1 MRARVIRAVVALLLG
16 FATVSGAA
24 TVDRLL
30 SQRVSLNPLGLT
42 PVVITYAQRPGPAD
56 LDALRALRIRGGV
69 VLSELPMV
77 LTAVNLTQLNALR
90 QNPRITSLYA
100 NRRLPLLSNKSR
112 PFIGLTAL
120 LADAEVTSKN
130 GGLPVSGR
138 NIGVAY
144 VDTGIDGSHGDVFF
158 GQSVVQNV
166 LFPIAE
172 VSAVEWPLPDGFTP
186 VVAIENQPV
195 TDIEGGHGTFGA
207 AVTAGSGA
215 HSGNFYGGVAPGAK
229 LIGLVA
235 GNDVGLTVFA
245 ILQAYNYTLANQFRY
260 NIRVCNNSFG
270 TVLAEHGYDPED
282 PINRATR
289 VMHDRN
295 IVVVFAAGNGI
306 DNVGTAPGAINPY
319 SVAPWV
325 ISVGAGEKQGLG
337 QPASFSSRGED
348 NGTGVDVAG
357 QPADPSALPN
367 LRPDLIGSGVDI
379 KSARSKF
386 PGVTNLAGTLPVFVG
401 ANDLTTIAP
410 AFLPFYTTSQ
420 GTSFAA
426 PQVTGV
432 VALMLEANPTLTPDD
447 VVSIL
452 RATATPMPYDQRTV
466 GAGYVDARNAVRAAM
481 SLGAVPHPAV
491 LVPTADMPEILD
503 SEGDQ
508 LGTAGQDIR
517 AVDFSYDASS
527 DQIVYALSVTDLKDA
542 VNNPKPNQRWTMSSD
557 FGATTVFVTASIDET
572 GTAAFEYG
580 RITTLATG
588 TRNQESIGVA
598 DAGSIDDS
606 QNRITIR
613 LARGKVSA
621 AVGSDVLSATS
632 TNTAAQAQVLVG
644 ASLTGGLLLSSDDA
658 RGGSWTVGEQAEE
671 PPPPP
676 PPACVDSTE
685 RLAGALAPGTAT
697 EIAFAVTCTTVR
709 AQMTFNPGN
718 QPVGMDLLND
728 AGVVIASAERHD
740 RLTATALP
748 PGRYVYRVRGP
759 VTAAV
764 DFVIKSTQ
772 SK

>member
-1 MRARVIRAVVALLLG
+1 MRARVIAAVVAVLLG
-16 FATVSGAA
+16 FTTAVEAA

-30 SQRVSLNPLGLT
+30 TQRVSLNPLGLT
-42 PVVITYAQRPGPAD
+42 PVVITYAQPPTVAD

-69 VLSELPMV
+69 VLSELSMV
-77 LTAVNLTQLNALR
+77 LTAVNLVQLNALR

-100 NRRLPLLSNKSR
+100 NRRVPLLTNKSR

-120 LADAEVTSKN
+120 LADAEVTSRN
-130 GGLPVSGR
+130 GGVPVSGR

-158 GQSVVQNV
+158 GQTVVQNV
-166 LFPIAE
+166 LFPLAE
-172 VSAVEWPLPDGFTP
+172 VSAVEWPVPDGFTP
-186 VVAIENQPV
+186 MVAIEDQPV
-195 TDIEGGHGTFGA
+195 TDVEGGHGTFGA

-235 GNDVGLTVFA
+235 GNDAGLTTFA

-270 TVLAEHGYDPED
+270 TVLAEQPYDPED

-289 VMHDRN
+289 EMHDRN

-306 DNVGTAPGAINPY
+306 DTVGEAPGAINPY

-325 ISVGAGEKQGLG
+325 ISVGAGEKEGLG

-357 QPADPSALPN
+357 QPADPSAPPN
-367 LRPDLIGSGVDI
+367 LRPDLIGSGVDV

-386 PGVTNLAGTLPVFVG
+386 PGVTNLAGTLPIFVG

-420 GTSFAA
+420 GTSFAT
-426 PQVTGV
+426 PQVSGV
-432 VALMLEANPTLTPDD
+432 VALMLEANPTLTPDE
-447 VVSIL
+447 VVTIL

-466 GAGYVDARNAVRAAM
+466 GAGYVDARNGVRAAM
-481 SLGAVPHPAV
+481 GLGEVAHPAV
-491 LVPTADMPEILD
+491 LIPTPDMPEVLD
-503 SEGDQ
+503 PEGDQ

-517 AVDFSYDASS
+517 AVDFSYDAAN
-527 DQIVYALSVTDLKDA
+527 DQVVYALTVTDLKDA
-542 VNNPKPNQRWTMSSD
+542 VNDPKPNQRWTMSSD

-572 GTAAFEYG
+572 GAAVFEYG
-580 RITTLATG
+580 RVTTLATG
-588 TRNQESIGVA
+588 TRNQESIGAA

-606 QNRITIR
+606 QNRVTVR

-621 AVGSDVLSATS
+621 AVGADVLSATS
-632 TNTAAQAQVLVG
+632 TNTAAQAQLLIG
-644 ASLTGGLLLSSDDA
+644 TSLTGGLLLSSDTA
-658 RGGSWTVGEQAEE
+658 SGGSWKVNEQAEE

-676 PPACVDSTE
+676 PPACVESTE
-685 RLAGALAPGTAT
+685 RLAGALAPGAWT
-697 EIAFAVTCTTVR
+697 EIALVVTCSTVR

-718 QPVGMDLLND
+718 QPVGLDLLNE
-728 AGVVIASAERHD
+728 AGVVIASVERHD
-740 RLTATALP
+740 KLNAASLA

-759 VTAAV
+759 VTAPV

-772 SK
+772 AR